1 MPGSD
6 PPLDDPP
13 LEDPEALRA
22 WRDASLYR
30 LVFRA
35 ARAETTETLARLH
48 RRGHPATLTLA
59 ATSLL
64 ANLDTEG
71 TTISAL
77 ARRAGMTR
85 QGASQQLADLERDG
99 YVVRRPDPDDARAV
113 LVRQSAKGRALFQD
127 AVAVVAELEQEYAA
141 HIGDEGLAEL
151 KALLAELVAD
161 VDPGGRLG
169 RD

>member
-1 MPGSD
+1 MSLSKA
-6 PPLDDPP
+6 PLDDP
-13 LEDPEALRA
+13 DALRA
-22 WRDASLYR
+22 WRDSSLYR

-35 ARAETTETLARLH
+35 SRAETTETLTRLH
-48 RRGHPATLTLA
+48 RRGHPDTITLA

-113 LVRQSAKGRALFQD
+113 LVRQSAKGRALFED
-127 AVAVVAELEQEYAA
+127 AVEVVSELEDEYAA
-141 HIGDEGLAEL
+141 FIGAERLAVL
-151 KALLAELVAD
+151 KELLAELVD
-161 VDPGGRLG
+161 HVDPAGRLG